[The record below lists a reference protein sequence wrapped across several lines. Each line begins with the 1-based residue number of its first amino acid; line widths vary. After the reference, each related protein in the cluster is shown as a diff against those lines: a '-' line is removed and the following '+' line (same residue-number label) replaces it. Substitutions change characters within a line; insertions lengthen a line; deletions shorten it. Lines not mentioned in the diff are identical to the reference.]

1 MKRVLII
8 DHDNIAQ
15 GLYSRMLQGV
25 EVEIISAD
33 TIKKAEKMFEENPD
47 IDAVV
52 INAFGSGLRIDT
64 APLVRKIK
72 NTPTFKGLMIATS
85 GSPIYAEELVNAGCS
100 CSCEKHLVAQMLC
113 KLLGLSA
120 SR

>member
-52 INAFGSGLRIDT
+52 INAFGSGLR
-64 APLVRKIK
+64 
-72 NTPTFKGLMIATS
+72 LMIATS